1 MRKWGRRKRREG
13 EEGRKRKK
21 GRNSHL
27 THHLL
32 SSWQLWEHLSPQM
45 TLHMTLEAAN
55 RLIIHSTYQSTVN
68 KSLGQFSQP
77 ISKSINRS
85 VNQQGPSVQS
95 STSSLANQPTL

>member
-1 MRKWGRRKRREG
+1 MGRKGGRKEEGEGEETGKKERRGG

-45 TLHMTLEAAN
+45 TLHMTLEAAK
-55 RLIIHSTYQSTVN
+55 RLIIHSTY
-68 KSLGQFSQP
+68 
-77 ISKSINRS
+77 
-85 VNQQGPSVQS
+85 
-95 STSSLANQPTL
+95 